1 MLPDQDTY
9 IAMTYLPEFISWENL
24 AAISNSAFAT
34 SLVGAL
40 SGAYA
45 GAKAA
50 QQIAERSK
58 ERAEFQ
64 AQIRNT
70 NTAVTLS
77 FMVCNAAI
85 SLKKQ
90 QTKGLCDTY
99 FKKKAEL
106 EDFLRKR
113 KVGEISPDIPFEF
126 QADFRSVPFPAVP
139 IDALRSL
146 IYEKLSVSG
155 RPLAL
160 VATLEGALSSL
171 ADTIENRNGLIANF
185 KQLSP
190 QARDAALPAL
200 YFGRPYG
207 ESHVSTEYLDTMRG
221 LQNLTDDVIF
231 FSHLLCQD
239 LATHGNTILDK
250 FKSQFKGVLE
260 KINAI
265 ALSPEK
271 TTGLIPTD
279 EQYSDWLSGFGK
291 GISHDAQSIS
301 PLDAAR

>member
-1 MLPDQDTY
+1 
-9 IAMTYLPEFISWENL
+9 MTCLPEFISLENL
-24 AAISNSAFAT
+24 AAISNSAFMT

-40 SGAYA
+40 AGAYA

-50 QQIAERSK
+50 QIITERSK

-70 NTAVTLS
+70 NAAITLS

-90 QTKGLCDTY
+90 QTKELCDTY

-106 EDFLRKR
+106 EGFLQKR
-113 KVGEISPDIPFEF
+113 KTGEISSDIPFEL
-126 QADFRSVPFPAVP
+126 QADLRIVPIPAVP
-139 IDALRSL
+139 LDALRSL
-146 IYEKLSVSG
+146 VYEKLSVSG

-160 VATLEGALSSL
+160 VATLAGALSSL
-171 ADTIENRNGLIANF
+171 ANTITNRNGLIASF
-185 KQLSP
+185 KQLPP
-190 QARDAALPAL
+190 QACDAALPAL

-207 ESHVSTEYLDTMRG
+207 EGHVSTEYLDTMTG

-231 FSHLLCQD
+231 FSYLLCKD
-239 LATHGNTILDK
+239 LATHGNKVLNK

-260 KINAI
+260 QINAI
-265 ALSPEK
+265 ELSPEK
-271 TTGLIPTD
+271 TAGLIPPD
-279 EQYSDWLSGFGK
+279 EQYSEWLSGFREK
-291 GISHDAQSIS
+291 EQQ
-301 PLDAAR
+301 

>member
-1 MLPDQDTY
+1 
-9 IAMTYLPEFISWENL
+9 MTYLPDFISWENL
-24 AAISNSAFAT
+24 AAIFNSSFST

-40 SGAYA
+40 AGAYA

-50 QQIAERSK
+50 QKITERSK

-64 AQIRNT
+64 TQIRNT
-70 NTAVTLS
+70 NAAITFS

-99 FKKKAEL
+99 FNKKVEL
-106 EDFLRKR
+106 EGFLQKR
-113 KVGEISPDIPFEF
+113 KTGEISHDIPFEF
-126 QADFRSVPFPAVP
+126 QADLRSLPFPAVP

-146 IYEKLSVSG
+146 TYEKLSVST

-160 VATLEGALSSL
+160 VATLAGALSSL
-171 ADTIENRNGLIANF
+171 ADTMANRNSLIASF

-207 ESHVSTEYLDTMRG
+207 DGHISTEYLDTMTG
-221 LQNLTDDVIF
+221 LQNLIDDVIF
-231 FSHLLCQD
+231 FSYLLCQD
-239 LATHGNTILDK
+239 LVTHGNKVLDK
-250 FKSQFKGVLE
+250 FQSQFKGIIE
-260 KINAI
+260 QINAI
-265 ALSPEK
+265 ELSPEK
-271 TTGLIPTD
+271 TAGLIPPY
-279 EQYSDWLSGFGK
+279 EQYSEWLSGFCEK
-291 GISHDAQSIS
+291 NSDAQPSNPPACTKS
-301 PLDAAR
+301 RAGR